1 MSKQKTKK
9 YRKKRMRSYRK
20 IMHFLWAFGIAG
32 IGLGGLLIGWFGLHR
47 QWKMVIWGIIYI
59 LFASILLGIR
69 GILAY
74 LDQERK
80 RRRQVYSGPRPA

>member
-1 MSKQKTKK
+1 
-9 YRKKRMRSYRK
+9 MRSYRK